1 MQIIIPMSGFGERFK
16 KAGFSIPKP
25 LIEVDGKSIIS
36 HVIDLF
42 PNETNFYFICN
53 ENHLNES
60 SFRMRAHLIDI
71 CPSAKIFEISSH
83 KLGPV
88 HAVQQIKHL
97 LNPKEPTIVNYC
109 DFTCYWDW
117 NDFKKAVLQTD
128 IYGAIPAYKGFHPHS
143 LGNTNYA
150 YIKEKNLKLENIQEK
165 KAFTDNRLNE
175 FASSGTYYFKSAS
188 LMFESFDWIKE
199 NDINVNQ
206 EFYVSSAYQFLIK
219 QNLKTLIYPLQHFMQ
234 WGTPEDLAEYL
245 EWSEIFRKLQKNNYS
260 KNLNLK
266 GSVIVPMAGL
276 GKRFEE
282 AGYER
287 TKPLIEVSG
296 RSMVTRS
303 IKSLPPAYL
312 YSFVMRQDMVGL
324 EEIKLELIENFHKS
338 KFRVIG
344 KVTEGQAITA
354 LKGLK
359 EIENQDEAF
368 VNPITIAACDNAIL
382 FNQEQYESIYQND
395 DFDILVWG
403 ALNHVNAKRNPK
415 MFGWIDY
422 DKQMNIKYISVK
434 KAIDDS
440 YTHPI
445 VTGMFTFKDSDILKR
460 SILELVKKNH
470 RINNEFY
477 LDSAINEALR
487 LGFKCKL
494 FIVDHFISF
503 GTPNDLKTF
512 EYWQSCFSKWN
523 CHPYQLS
530 NDPFIPENKL
540 IQLEKKYAKFN

>member
-16 KAGFSIPKP
+16 RAGFSIPKP

-36 HVIDLF
+36 HVVDLF
-42 PNETNFYFICN
+42 PGESNFFFICN

-60 SFRMRAHLIDI
+60 SFQMKAHLNDI
-71 CPSAKIFEISSH
+71 CPSGKIIGISSH
-83 KLGPV
+83 KLGPI
-88 HAVQQIKHL
+88 HAVQKIKHL
-97 LNPKEPTIVNYC
+97 LSPNDPTLVNYC

-117 NDFKKAVLQTD
+117 SDFKKTVLQTD

-150 YIKEKNLKLENIQEK
+150 YIKEKNFKLEDIQEK

-188 LMFESFDWIKE
+188 LMLDSFDWVKE
-199 NDINVNQ
+199 NNINVNQ
-206 EFYVSSAYQFLIK
+206 EFYVSSAYQYLIK
-219 QNLKTLIYPLQHFMQ
+219 KNLKTLIYPLQHFMQ

-245 EWSEIFRKLQKNNYS
+245 EWSEIFRKLQKNRCS
-260 KNLNLK
+260 ENLNLK

-276 GKRFEE
+276 GKRFDE
-282 AGYER
+282 AGYKK

-296 RSMVTRS
+296 RSMVTKA
-303 IKSLPPAYL
+303 IKSLPPANL
-312 YSFVMRQDMVGL
+312 YSFVIRQDMAGL
-324 EEIKLELIENFHKS
+324 EEIKLELIENFNNP
-338 KFRVIG
+338 KFRVIE
-344 KVTEGQAITA
+344 KVTEGQAITV
-354 LKGLK
+354 LEGLR
-359 EIENQDEAF
+359 ELENQDQAF
-368 VNPITIAACDNAIL
+368 VSPITIAACDNAVL
-382 FNQEQYESIYQND
+382 FNQKQYEILYQND

-403 ALNHVNAKRNPK
+403 ALNHVNAKRNPM

-422 DKQMNIKYISVK
+422 DKEMNIKYISVK
-434 KAIDDS
+434 KAIDDLYS
-440 YTHPI
+440 HPI
-445 VTGMFTFKDSDILKR
+445 VTGIFTFRSSDILKR
-460 SILELVKKNH
+460 SISELVKKNH

-512 EYWQSCFSKWN
+512 EYWQSCFSKWHG
-523 CHPYQLS
+523 HPYKLS
-530 NDPFIPENKL
+530 NDPFVPENE
-540 IQLEKKYAKFN
+540 INQLKKKYEKFS